1 MKKNKPK
8 KEPVQVVKKKVKP
21 KKKAF
26 TVKKK
31 SAVKAPVIQREK
43 KTATVKKKKRKSP
56 FRNAFKPLPLT
67 PIQKLKKIVEPVPM
81 VLIYMGNC
89 TELAYEVSGKVY
101 VLKFSLTD
109 RVLLACGPDGKNC
122 YLIRGAERGK
132 SELKP
137 EGALMIQ
144 AKKTFESYSFKKGIS
159 EKSLLIVENMT
170 EFGKP
175 HHIRYV
181 SDRETGRPAE
191 YFHDFG
197 LKSQLV
203 TPKIMGKKFVAA
215 IIGVY
220 VGPRGIRG

>member
-1 MKKNKPK
+1 MKKNKPR

-21 KKKAF
+21 KKKIS

-31 SAVKAPVIQREK
+31 STVNGSANQEVK
-43 KTATVKKKKRKSP
+43 KTATVKKKKRKKP
-56 FRNAFKPLPLT
+56 FKNAFKPLAPT
-67 PIQKLKKIVEPVPM
+67 PMQKLKKIVEPIPM

-89 TELAYEVSGKVY
+89 TELAYEVSGKVF

-122 YLIRGAERGK
+122 YLIRGAERGR

-137 EGALMIQ
+137 EGALMVQ
-144 AKKTFESYSFKKGIS
+144 AKKTFESYSFKKGVS
-159 EKSLLIVENMT
+159 EKSLSIVENMT

-197 LKSQLV
+197 SKSHLV

-215 IIGVY
+215 IIGVD